1 MTIGCEDLVREGK
14 APMRGAFA
22 GALFESAILSVL
34 VITLSPPPLSSD
46 IVTHGC
52 VIFTTRRGKSVKS

>member
-1 MTIGCEDLVREGK
+1 LTIGCENLMRAGK
-14 APMRGAFA
+14 APIRGAFV
-22 GALFESAILSVL
+22 GALFESAILSVV